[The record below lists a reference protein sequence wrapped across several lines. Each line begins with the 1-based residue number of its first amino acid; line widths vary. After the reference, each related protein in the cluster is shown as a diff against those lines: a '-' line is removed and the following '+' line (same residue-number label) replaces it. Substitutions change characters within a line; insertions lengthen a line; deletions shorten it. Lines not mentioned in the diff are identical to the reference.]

1 MKSISRAL
9 DGWIS
14 FCWRKWSKRKLSPIV
29 SPPPPFSIIVQDPFI
44 NVKFQMVTD
53 KQLLENWNKRDRGN
67 LGTQRCANERLR
79 DNGPTRNVT
88 MMLLRSVTS
97 RKSRKFLFTVQEG
110 KTYDKKCHWLI
121 YGRWQLIIR
130 HLIKFY
136 FRLQMKCAFIFYCII
151 FNLLVVKSRTSKSLQ
166 KSQSYCNYLKRLLK
180 IGVCPEIF
188 ISKKI
193 SWTTIKMTVL
203 FTRWS
208 GRSVETEKLWSRIQ
222 ENETDSTLLMNNWNV
237 MKNKGGFYPLATER
251 NNLRI
256 KSEKNNLLSILLW
269 ITSLI
274 PGNKCPHTRKVS
286 NCCVIEKLSRRC
298 HSILLPS
305 SWVVT

>member
-1 MKSISRAL
+1 MSWNGSFLQKGFDVKEGQHGRWKFYNVLWWPLFICHSVTEGSIWITGKMKSISRAL

-130 HLIKFY
+130 HLIKLFDLIE
-136 FRLQMKCAFIFYCII
+136 F
-151 FNLLVVKSRTSKSLQ
+151 LL
-166 KSQSYCNYLKRLLK
+166 
-180 IGVCPEIF
+180 
-188 ISKKI
+188 
-193 SWTTIKMTVL
+193 L
-203 FTRWS
+203 F
-208 GRSVETEKLWSRIQ
+208 
-222 ENETDSTLLMNNWNV
+222 
-237 MKNKGGFYPLATER
+237 
-251 NNLRI
+251 
-256 KSEKNNLLSILLW
+256 
-269 ITSLI
+269 
-274 PGNKCPHTRKVS
+274 
-286 NCCVIEKLSRRC
+286 
-298 HSILLPS
+298 
-305 SWVVT
+305 

>member
-1 MKSISRAL
+1 
-9 DGWIS
+9 
-14 FCWRKWSKRKLSPIV
+14 
-29 SPPPPFSIIVQDPFI
+29 
-44 NVKFQMVTD
+44 
-53 KQLLENWNKRDRGN
+53 
-67 LGTQRCANERLR
+67 
-79 DNGPTRNVT
+79 
-88 MMLLRSVTS
+88 
-97 RKSRKFLFTVQEG
+97 
-110 KTYDKKCHWLI
+110 
-121 YGRWQLIIR
+121 
-130 HLIKFY
+130 
-136 FRLQMKCAFIFYCII
+136 MKCAFIFYCII

-305 SWVVT
+305 SWVVTQEHPRGNLHAEFRTGKCSTVPGTFVFPSAKDLPVERPTSHVLRIRLRAVIIKVNFSTSRCRYLTLLLGTEI